1 MAEMPTDTVGHPV
14 PDPVSVPQACRGHGP
29 SGMLGRGDG
38 AGGAVHTGVQE
49 GERGWGLLA
58 AQSSGGVGHG
68 AEPMFGGDPRQGRPQ
83 PDVTCVELGAV
94 DRSHHRVQL
103 PACGQGEPV
112 RPGAPSLWCSPH
124 PPAGLQGA
132 TAPIPGQL
140 QGVGCLGGGLHPHTG
155 QGAATLPSAQGCGR
169 ILLQEL
175 SGSLAARE
183 HRCPGMPLPAA
194 APALL
199 VLAITV
205 GVGVGSLLVRHDPG
219 RGVVHLR
226 RERTGAQRLR
236 AVGLVRPRSKARSA
250 TLGACC
256 CCFRCRSKGCWPCEE
271 TWEES
276 LPAAAP
282 P

>member
-140 QGVGCLGGGLHPHTG
+140 QGVGCLGGGCTPTLGRERPLSHLPKGAEGFCCRSSAAAWQRGSTG
-155 QGAATLPSAQGCGR
+155 AQGCPCPQQ
-169 ILLQEL
+169 LQL
-175 SGSLAARE
+175 SS
-183 HRCPGMPLPAA
+183 CWPLP
-194 APALL
+194 L
-199 VLAITV
+199 V
-205 GVGVGSLLVRHDPG
+205 
-219 RGVVHLR
+219 
-226 RERTGAQRLR
+226 
-236 AVGLVRPRSKARSA
+236 
-250 TLGACC
+250 
-256 CCFRCRSKGCWPCEE
+256 
-271 TWEES
+271 
-276 LPAAAP
+276 
-282 P
+282 